1 MTARRS
7 TSSSRGGGGAARSDS
22 PIWQQAVGAVD
33 GGVLVCAGLLI
44 GIGVVMSYSST
55 APLDL
60 GARIPALFLKH
71 LTALAIGLSGAALV
85 VATPLRVW
93 RALAIPAWGI
103 GVLLLALTLV
113 FGVEVN
119 GAQRWLPVPGFGTRF
134 QPVEPVKCA
143 TLLAV
148 VSLVARRDGRSELS
162 ERRALLA
169 LLLTAPVVGLLLLQ
183 PDLGNAVVLAL
194 LVGAVLVVA
203 GAPWRR
209 LLVGGVGLVAFVS
222 VYVALND
229 YARRRIVAFLDPG
242 ADPQGGG
249 YQLIQSFIAF
259 SRGGLLGEGL
269 GNARQKL
276 YYLPEAHTDFILAL
290 IAEELGL
297 VGVVF
302 VFGAFAALWI
312 AGTRLAAGARD
323 RFALLLA
330 FAMTALLTVP
340 AALNAAVVM
349 GAVPT
354 KGLTLPFLSYGG
366 TSLITCCIGLGLL
379 LASGRR
385 SSTGARRN
393 TTWR

>member
-1 MTARRS
+1 MSTRRRPKRS
-7 TSSSRGGGGAARSDS
+7 PAAGGSSAESSV
-22 PIWQQAVGAVD
+22 WLGAVD
-33 GGVLVCAGLLI
+33 GGVLVSAGLLI

-60 GARIPALFLKH
+60 GTPIPALFLKQ
-71 LTALAIGLSGAALV
+71 LTALAIGLSAAALV
-85 VATPLRVW
+85 VATPIRFW
-93 RALAIPAWGI
+93 RALAIPAWAV
-103 GVLLLALTLV
+103 GVLLLAATAL

-119 GAQRWLPVPGFGTRF
+119 GAQRWLEVPGLGTRF

-148 VSLVARRDGRSELS
+148 VSLVARRDGRHELS

-169 LLLTAPVVGLLLLQ
+169 LALTAPVVGLLLIQ
-183 PDLGNAVVLAL
+183 PDLGNAVVLLL

-203 GAPWRR
+203 GAPLRR
-209 LLVGGVGLVAFVS
+209 LLVGGVGLAVFVAA
-222 VYVALND
+222 YVAAND
-229 YARRRIVAFLDPG
+229 YARRRVVAFLDPG
-242 ADPQGGG
+242 ADPHGSG

-297 VGVVF
+297 VGVV
-302 VFGAFAALWI
+302 VVLGSFGALWV

-366 TSLITCCIGLGLL
+366 TSIITCCIGLGLL
-379 LASGRR
+379 LAAGRHSAAGGSR
-385 SSTGARRN
+385 
-393 TTWR
+393 WR